1 MSGFALKAD
10 PISPSPEADIREG
23 LAPNLAAAF
32 LPTLQLGA
40 RLLLLLAG
48 DTIASRSTHFQGLAV
63 CRKGNVAECMLA
75 HSVLRQRAVDGASR
89 WALTKSP

>member
-32 LPTLQLGA
+32 LPTLKLGA

-48 DTIASRSTHFQGLAV
+48 DTLHRAAHIFRVWLYAA
-63 CRKGNVAECMLA
+63 KGM
-75 HSVLRQRAVDGASR
+75 
-89 WALTKSP
+89 